1 MDYFNTLSTLK
12 LSYINRITPFDCN
25 RFYPF
30 RPKAFTWGCS
40 FLWSIVYLNWR
51 PHILLS
57 LWAFQWFN
65 AMYGFVREMRHAESK
80 LSHRDETTSFIYD
93 ENIMASDSR
102 GTGQNVLNEVGQPAL
117 AHHSLH
123 TEPQGHHL
131 YIYRIISAKSQ
142 LVQF

>member
-1 MDYFNTLSTLK
+1 MDYFNILSTVN
-12 LSYINRITPFDCN
+12 LSYINNRITPFDCN

-40 FLWSIVYLNWR
+40 FLWSIVHMDGR
-51 PHILLS
+51 PHILFN

-93 ENIMASDSR
+93 KNTMVSDSR

-117 AHHSLH
+117 AHHSLCIQNSKV
-123 TEPQGHHL
+123 T
-131 YIYRIISAKSQ
+131 IYTFIE
-142 LVQF
+142 

>member
-1 MDYFNTLSTLK
+1 MDYFNTRSTVK
-12 LSYINRITPFDCN
+12 LSYIDRITPFDFN

-51 PHILLS
+51 PHILFS

-93 ENIMASDSR
+93 ENTMALDSR
-102 GTGQNVLNEVGQPAL
+102 GTGQKMFWMKWVSQ
-117 AHHSLH
+117 
-123 TEPQGHHL
+123 HL
-131 YIYRIISAKSQ
+131 PIILCAYRTPRSPFIH
-142 LVQF
+142 L